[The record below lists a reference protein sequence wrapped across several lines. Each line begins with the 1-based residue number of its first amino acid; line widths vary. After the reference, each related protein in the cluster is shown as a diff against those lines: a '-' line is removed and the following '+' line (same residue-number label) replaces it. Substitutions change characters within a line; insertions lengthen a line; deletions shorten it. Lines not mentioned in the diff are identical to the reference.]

1 MRDISIVLERWG
13 GWAAS
18 DNSGVDYSHIAA
30 GFKGL
35 LPSKSPSRLSCCDDD
50 GIIIDRCIAKLKK
63 FKPDEY
69 ELLVLHY
76 LYKVSLRAIARKR
89 KCSDGTIRKTIQ
101 LAEGFVYGCIVMT
114 GTSLELT
121 TC

>member
-50 GIIIDRCIAKLKK
+50 GIIIDSCVAKLKK
-63 FKPDEY
+63 IKPDEY
-69 ELLVLHY
+69 ELVVLHY
-76 LYKVSLRAIARKR
+76 LYNVSLRAIARKR
-89 KCSDGTIRKTIQ
+89 KCSDGTVRKEMQTAQ
-101 LAEGFVYGCIVMT
+101 GFILGILYILDVKLDI
-114 GTSLELT
+114 
-121 TC
+121 

>member
-50 GIIIDRCIAKLKK
+50 GIIIDSCIARLNK

-76 LYKVSLRAIARKR
+76 LYNVSLRSIARKR
-89 KCSDGTIRKTIQ
+89 KCSDGTIRKEMQ
-101 LAEGFVYGCIVMT
+101 LAEGFIGGCLATLNVILNID
-114 GTSLELT
+114 S
-121 TC
+121 

>member
-1 MRDISIVLERWG
+1 MRDISLVLERWG
-13 GWAAS
+13 GWAAC
-18 DNSGVDYSHIAA
+18 DGSGVDYSHIAT

-50 GIIIDRCIAKLKK
+50 GIIIDSCVARLNK

-76 LYKVSLRAIARKR
+76 LYNVSLRSIARKR
-89 KCSDGTIRKTIQ
+89 KCSDGTIRKEMQ
-101 LAEGFVYGCIVMT
+101 LAEGFIGGCLSILEVR
-114 GTSLELT
+114 LELDI
-121 TC
+121 